1 MLKSVNFL
9 LVWEKFVIL
18 PVLKGRKYGRSMPNF
33 EVLKSVKNLY
43 MSMFLGIFAM
53 LN

>member
-9 LVWEKFVIL
+9 PDWEKFVIL
-18 PVLKGRKYGRSMPNF
+18 PVLKGVRYGWSMLNF
-33 EVLKSVKNLY
+33 ELLKSVKNFGIY
-43 MSMFLGIFAM
+43 NKIGIFAV